1 MKPIFRLTAIVAL
14 LLISVAVQAQ
24 RRNSRYNEYIM
35 TSLRTMWGISLT
47 YTEEAF
53 GTELCQYCTKMAAP
67 YLQSHKLEMQADRL
81 RLTREGIFVSDGII
95 SDLMFID

>member
-1 MKPIFRLTAIVAL
+1 MKRGTVPPKTEILDKVT
-14 LLISVAVQAQ
+14 
-24 RRNSRYNEYIM
+24 RYNEYIM